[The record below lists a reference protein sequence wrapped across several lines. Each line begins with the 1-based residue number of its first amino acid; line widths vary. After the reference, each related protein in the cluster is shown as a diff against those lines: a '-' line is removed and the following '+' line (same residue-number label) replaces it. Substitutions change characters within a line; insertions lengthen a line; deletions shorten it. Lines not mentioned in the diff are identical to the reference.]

1 MATQAYFTLLADY
14 NAWANARLYDAAA
27 EFSDTDY
34 RKDMGAFFGSLHNTL
49 NHILVGD
56 RIWFQRVEGAG
67 DAPRTLDAVLFE
79 NFADLRT
86 AREAEDVRIKSV
98 ITKLSDAAIAG
109 TFDYTNLRTGDH
121 FTDQPLAPTLAH
133 IFNHQTHH
141 RGQAHTLLSQL
152 GRNPPE
158 LDILYFIR

>member
-1 MATQAYFTLLADY
+1 MATQAYFKLLADY
-14 NAWANARLYDAAA
+14 NAWANARLYDATA
-27 EFSDTDY
+27 ELSDADY
-34 RKDMGAFFGSLHNTL
+34 RKDMGAFFGSLHRTL

-67 DAPRTLDAVLFE
+67 DVPTNLGALLFE
-79 NFADLRT
+79 DFQDLRT
-86 AREAEDVRIKSV
+86 ARDAEDARIKGV
-98 ITKLSDAAIAG
+98 ITSLSGADIAG

-141 RGQAHTLLSQL
+141 RDQAHTLLSQL

-158 LDILYFIR
+158 LDILYFVR

>member
-14 NAWANARLYDAAA
+14 NAWANVRLYDATA
-27 EFSDTDY
+27 ELSDADY
-34 RKDMGAFFGSLHNTL
+34 RKDMGAFFGSLHRTL

-56 RIWFQRVEGAG
+56 RIWFQRVEGTG
-67 DAPRTLDAVLFE
+67 DVPTTLGAVLFE
-79 NFADLRT
+79 DFKELRT
-86 AREAEDVRIKSV
+86 ARQGEDARIKRV
-98 ITKLSDAAIAG
+98 IANLSDADIAG
-109 TFDYTNLRTGDH
+109 NFDYTNLRTGDH
-121 FTDQPLAPTLAH
+121 FTHQPLAPTLAH